1 MLVTTIL
8 PVYNGEC
15 YISQA
20 LTSVLGQTYTNQE
33 ILVINDG
40 STDSTKQILD
50 DFCMRDNRIKVIDNP
65 QKLKVVKSL
74 NIGLKH
80 AKGDLIARIDAD
92 DIWMPEK
99 LELQVKMFNEDMD
112 LHLLGTAK
120 YIIDERGRLVNQNS
134 YFPYF
139 SDTDI
144 KRNIHK
150 ANLFTHSSVMF
161 RRSMVE
167 KFGFYDEDFLNS
179 EDYELWLRITNKVK
193 VGILNK
199 PLVKYRVH
207 SKSVTSLR
215 IQQQMYYAI
224 KARFRY
230 AKYYGIKG
238 FFSKYFL
245 KEVLQLFLPVQ
256 IDQLAIRIKPSTYR
270 LKKRF

>member
-1 MLVTTIL
+1 MLVTTIM

-20 LTSVLGQTYTNQE
+20 LASVLGQTYTNQE
-33 ILVINDG
+33 ILVINDA
-40 STDSTKQILD
+40 STDSTKLILD

-65 QKLKVVKSL
+65 QRLKVVKSL

-80 AKGDLIARIDAD
+80 ARGELIARIDAD
-92 DIWMPEK
+92 DIWMPQKVEQ
-99 LELQVKMFNEDMD
+99 QVAAFKEDMD
-112 LHLLGTAK
+112 LQLLGTAK
-120 YIIDERGRLVNQNS
+120 HIIDESGSLISQKN
-134 YFPYF
+134 YFPYY

-161 RRSMVE
+161 RRSMID

-179 EDYELWLRITNKVK
+179 EDYEFWLRVTNKVK

-199 PLVKYRVH
+199 PLVKYRMH

-245 KEVLQLFLPVQ
+245 KEVLQLFIPIQ
-256 IDQLAIRIKPSTYR
+256 IDQLASSIKSSICR

>member
-1 MLVTTIL
+1 MLVTTIM

-20 LTSVLGQTYTNQE
+20 LISVLLQTYTNQE
-33 ILVINDG
+33 ILVINDA
-40 STDSTKQILD
+40 STDSTRYILD

-65 QKLKVVKSL
+65 QRLRVVKSL
-74 NIGLKH
+74 NICLKH

-99 LELQVKMFNEDMD
+99 LELQVKMFKEDMD
-112 LHLLGTAK
+112 LYLLGTAK
-120 YIIDERGRLVNQNS
+120 YIIDESGSLVNQNN

-144 KRNIHK
+144 KRNIHR

-179 EDYELWLRITNKVK
+179 EDYEYWLRVANKVK

-199 PLVKYRVH
+199 PLVKYRLH
-207 SKSVTSLR
+207 SQSVTSVR
-215 IQQQMYYAI
+215 IQQQMYYSI
-224 KARFRY
+224 KARLRY
-230 AKYYGIKG
+230 VKFYGIRG

-245 KEVLQLFLPVQ
+245 KEVLQLLLPIQ
-256 IDQLAIRIKPSTYR
+256 IDQLASSIKSSICR

>member
-1 MLVTTIL
+1 MLVTTIM

-20 LTSVLGQTYTNQE
+20 LTSVLEQTYTNQE
-33 ILVINDG
+33 ILVINDA
-40 STDSTKQILD
+40 STDSTRQILD
-50 DFCMRDNRIKVIDNP
+50 NFCMRDSRIRVIENT
-65 QKLKVVKSL
+65 LRLRVVKSL

-80 AKGDLIARIDAD
+80 AEGDLIARIDAD

-99 LELQVKMFNEDMD
+99 LELQVKMFKEDMD

-120 YIIDERGRLVNQNS
+120 YIIDDSGSLISQKN
-134 YFPYF
+134 YFPYY
-139 SDTDI
+139 SDKDI
-144 KRNIHK
+144 KQNIHK

-179 EDYELWLRITNKVK
+179 EDYEYWLRVTNKVK
-193 VGILNK
+193 VGIINK
-199 PLVKYRVH
+199 SLVKYRLH

-215 IQQQMYYAI
+215 IQEQMYYAI

-245 KEVLQLFLPVQ
+245 KEVLQLLLPIQ
-256 IDQLAIRIKPSTYR
+256 IDQLASSIKSSICR